1 MVAVEFVSGHL
12 RNDLRSED
20 SFLYVEKL
28 NENYDKKVS
37 DESWSI
43 ISVDGD
49 METQL
54 QWIRTNA
61 ILGQSKVQVRWTI
74 PSDTPSGTYRIR
86 HVGKFKVQIIP
97 LMTYFTLVIRIILF
111 DKELNPYIIFSA
123 PTIWPDRLR
132 RNDKYFYGK

>member
-12 RNDLRSED
+12 RNDLRSEE
-20 SFLYVEKL
+20 SFLYVERL
-28 NENYDKKVS
+28 NENYDKEAGE
-37 DESWSI
+37 ESWSI

-61 ILGQSKVQVRWTI
+61 LLGQSKVQVRWTV

-86 HVGKFKVQIIP
+86 HVGKFKVQIIV
-97 LMTYFTLVIRIILF
+97 LVDFIQRYFAFFI
-111 DKELNPYIIFSA
+111 KKFSE
-123 PTIWPDRLR
+123 
-132 RNDKYFYGK
+132 

>member
-12 RNDLRSED
+12 RNDLRSEE

-28 NENYDKKVS
+28 NENSYEKAA
-37 DESWSI
+37 DETWST

-49 METQL
+49 IETQL

-61 ILGQSKVQVRWTI
+61 ILGQSKVQVRWSV

-86 HVGKFKVQIIP
+86 HVGKFKVIMKKNES
-97 LMTYFTLVIRIILF
+97 LTLHKISFFYTIYHIQVF
-111 DKELNPYIIFSA
+111 DNLC
-123 PTIWPDRLR
+123 
-132 RNDKYFYGK
+132 

>member
-1 MVAVEFVSGHL
+1 M
-12 RNDLRSED
+12 
-20 SFLYVEKL
+20 YVEKL
-28 NENYDKKVS
+28 NENYDEKVG
-37 DESWSI
+37 EGSWSI

-86 HVGKFKVQIIP
+86 HVGKFKVQIIT
-97 LMTYFTLVIRIILF
+97 LMTYFTLVQIILF
-111 DKELNPYIIFSA
+111 DKISNPYMMFSA
-123 PTIWPDRLR
+123 PTIWPEKLR
-132 RNDKYFYGK
+132 RNDKQFYGK

>member
-28 NENYDKKVS
+28 NENYDKKLGE
-37 DESWSI
+37 ESWSI
-43 ISVDGD
+43 IAVDGD

-86 HVGKFKVQIIP
+86 HVGKFKVQIITI
-97 LMTYFTLVIRIILF
+97 MTYFTLVLRIILF
-111 DKELNPYIIFSA
+111 DKMINTYIIFSA
-123 PTIWPDRLR
+123 PTIWPDKLR
-132 RNDKYFYGK
+132 RNDK